1 MPEDSR
7 FCQRCGTAVATLTG
21 SSAVRKCMADAV
33 IEGKQYSDVT
43 ATIKDLIADATI
55 PQDQVRT
62 ALIEGWSQGAEQ

>member
-1 MPEDSR
+1 
-7 FCQRCGTAVATLTG
+7 
-21 SSAVRKCMADAV
+21 MADAV